1 MNIRRNLLLLA
12 LTLTAALNCKAQLN
26 GTGFY
31 RFRNAQQGDDYISLS
46 NDKLNFKVVIDDA
59 AGGFTNLAT
68 DNEARKRALACASL
82 YMQTDIH
89 LVEDEDCIDPS
100 TIIYANKKNTNS
112 SDYDYNLIG
121 QGTSILTLTTGTVS
135 HPNSF
140 LSPSI
145 TFSNIYVNIRKS
157 SGSGAESLYTA
168 YIELK
173 GSLKYL
179 GTSTESLGDRY
190 FTDVVTDK
198 GNIFD
203 IAENNSATNA
213 KWYIEPVTHFNVK
226 PEVEYGGKYYT
237 TLYVPFAFELSNGV
251 EKAYVVSAINT
262 DGTLE
267 IVEYANGATVPAGT
281 PVILECS
288 SNVSS
293 DCQLIPLGTPLFTA
307 PENVTNAYA
316 PTASTATNYSGTNLL
331 KGNYF
336 CNQDG
341 TITFTTSSSTGTFNA
356 NHFTSLTSPQKY
368 VLGLTASGKLGFVK
382 ATADNVGTA
391 MPANKAW
398 LEYTGSAELILP
410 IENSTLKG
418 DVNHDGKVDV
428 ADVTTLVDYI
438 LGNTPQGFDASNCNV
453 NEDTKI
459 DVGDVTSL
467 VDIILNSN

>member
-1 MNIRRNLLLLA
+1 MNIRRIFLFGA
-12 LTLTAALNCKAQLN
+12 LILTGALNCTAQLN

-31 RFRNAQQGDDYISLS
+31 RFRNAQQTNDYISLS
-46 NDKLNFKVVIDDA
+46 NDKLNFQVIVDDA
-59 AGGFTNLAT
+59 AGGFTNLSGDAGK
-68 DNEARKRALACASL
+68 ERALACASL
-82 YMQTDIH
+82 YMQTDVH
-89 LVEDEDCIDPS
+89 MVEDADCIDPT
-100 TIIYANKKNTNS
+100 TIIYAQKRNTNS
-112 SDYDYNLIG
+112 SNYDYNLIG

-135 HPNSF
+135 HPNSAGKPS
-140 LSPSI
+140 LS
-145 TFSNIYVNIRKS
+145 FSNIYVNIQKS

-168 YIELK
+168 YITLSGTLK
-173 GSLKYL
+173 FFVN
-179 GTSTESLGDRY
+179 TTQSLGNRY
-190 FTDVVTDK
+190 FTDVVTDN

-203 IAENNSATNA
+203 IAESKSTTNA

-226 PEVEYGGKYYT
+226 PEVEYGGKFYT
-237 TLYVPFAFELSNGV
+237 TLYVPFAFTLSNGV
-251 EKAYVVSAINT
+251 EKAYVVSTINT

-267 IVEYANGATVPAGT
+267 TVEYANGATVPAGT

-288 SNVSS
+288 SSEAS
-293 DCQLIPLGTPLFTA
+293 ECQLIPSGTPLFTN

-316 PTASTATNYSGTNLL
+316 PTASTATNYTGTNLL
-331 KGNYF
+331 KGNYY

-341 TITFTTSSSTGTFNA
+341 TITFTTSSGTSSFNA
-356 NHFTSLTSPQKY
+356 NHFTTRTNKMY
-368 VLGLTASGKLGFVK
+368 TIGITASGRLGFVK
-382 ATADNVGTA
+382 ATGTA

-398 LEYTGSAELILP
+398 IEYEGSAELVLP
-410 IENSTLKG
+410 IENNTLKG